1 MAAIHISP
9 YSGSWYPASADE
21 LARLLDEAFE
31 RSRRR
36 VPYLFPDGLAYV
48 TPHAGPA
55 YSGGV
60 AAAVYRA
67 LALQRPERV
76 VVLAFPHHGGLRG
89 VAVPDVD
96 AVRTPLG
103 DVPVDRAE
111 GFPVVTETQLC
122 DHSFEIQLPF
132 LQRAVPGARVTPVY
146 VGRMEEWQRHFAAAA
161 LAALWRPG
169 TVFLA
174 SSDFTHYG
182 RSFRYVPFPADG
194 AVAARLRDLDQECID
209 AAGSL
214 NASLFLDRLRETGA
228 TVCGAGPIAL
238 LLDTVRTL
246 DRSVYQVQLDY
257 ETSGDVTGDFEQCV
271 SYAALGYYRPA
282 SFHLP
287 PGDCEALLE
296 SASRTLNALR
306 QTGSRDSIPAA
317 GGSPALQAHRG
328 AFVSLHRG
336 TELLGCVG
344 NPRGRESLAQD
355 VADLALNA
363 ALDDSRFTHA
373 TDGAWPIDI
382 EISVLT
388 PSRAIRSA
396 ADFEVGRHGALLGL
410 GGSSGLLLP
419 QVADRRSWTAAQFIQ
434 AVCRKAGVRRDGWRD
449 PKARL
454 YTFEAQVFSRPGLPA
469 RS

>member
-1 MAAIHISP
+1 
-9 YSGSWYPASADE
+9 
-21 LARLLDEAFE
+21 
-31 RSRRR
+31 
-36 VPYLFPDGLAYV
+36 
-48 TPHAGPA
+48 
-55 YSGGV
+55 
-60 AAAVYRA
+60 
-67 LALQRPERV
+67 
-76 VVLAFPHHGGLRG
+76 

-96 AVRTPLG
+96 AIRTPLG

-111 GFPVVTETQLC
+111 GFPVVTETRLC

-132 LQRAVPGARVTPVY
+132 LQRSVPGARVTPVY
-146 VGRMEEWQRHFAAAA
+146 VGRMDDEQRHSAAAA

-194 AVAARLRDLDQECID
+194 AVAARLRDLDRECIH

-214 NASLFLDRLRETGA
+214 DASLFLDRLRESGA

-238 LLDTVRTL
+238 LLDTVRAL
-246 DRSVYQVQLDY
+246 DGSVYQAQLDY
-257 ETSGDVTGDFEQCV
+257 ETSGDVTGDFDPCV

-282 SFHLP
+282 SFHLT
-287 PGDCEALLE
+287 PGDGEALLE
-296 SASRTLNALR
+296 SVGRTLNALR
-306 QTGSRDSIPAA
+306 QTGRRDSIPAE
-317 GGSPALQAHRG
+317 GGSPALQAHRS
-328 AFVSLHRG
+328 AFVSLHRSA
-336 TELLGCVG
+336 ELLGCVG
-344 NPRGRESLAQD
+344 NLHGRESLARD

-363 ALDDSRFTHA
+363 ALDDSRFTPA
-373 TDGAWPIDI
+373 TNGAGRIDI

-388 PSRAIRSA
+388 PLRAIRST
-396 ADFEVGRHGALLGL
+396 ADFEVGRHGALLEL

-419 QVADRRSWTAAQFIQ
+419 QIADGRNWTAAQFIQ

-454 YTFEAQVFSRPGLPA
+454 YTFEAQVFSRPGLRD